1 MHNITFPLIL
11 QQRCKTSCT
20 FSTVARFTVAL
31 VSQATRFANFIYNLH
46 EKLKK
51 NSIYLFFFQACKRM
65 ESSKYCNL
73 IGSESGRYFTILP
86 ANPGRIVGSFIHKT
100 SLFVVCQ

>member
-1 MHNITFPLIL
+1 MHNITFQLIL
-11 QQRCKTSCT
+11 QQCCKTSCT

-31 VSQATRFANFIYNLH
+31 VSQATRLANFTISYIIY
-46 EKLKK
+46 KK
-51 NSIYLFFFQACKRM
+51 FNIFFQAYKRM
-65 ESSKYCNL
+65 ESSKSCNL

-100 SLFVVCQ
+100 SLFVVCE